1 MSKATK
7 ASILIAEDEESLR
20 ETLKLN
26 LELEGYEATT
36 VETGPNVVKAVK
48 NEYFDLIAK
57 RKAMLFQGNEEEAA
71 KLLELAEELVDSGKV
86 SDDEMLAAAYI

>member
-1 MSKATK
+1 MADKS
-7 ASILIAEDEESLR
+7 
-20 ETLKLN
+20 
-26 LELEGYEATT
+26 
-36 VETGPNVVKAVK
+36 K

-86 SDDEMLAAAYI
+86 SDDEMIAAAYI